1 MAKKKFKVFYFILF
15 HFFLPVSFVRT
26 PFTKKKATVVAVM
39 PGYSRTYTGTSL
51 RMYVLNQIYSIWR
64 WLHVTGENT
73 CVLMILSLRRNQI
86 FSCDIYVG
94 KIRHK
99 LDGDVVGQMALK
111 RPVSSLRVT
120 TTHPR
125 TCPRTP
131 WTLCGSLFRLRVCS
145 RLSHLLWPPGGR
157 AFRVRSQPA
166 PDNYFWGGPE
176 TAFLARN
183 TFFTLH

>member
-1 MAKKKFKVFYFILF
+1 MYAPLLQNKTRPWLQWCRGIQELTQRRVWGYICFK
-15 HFFLPVSFVRT
+15 SGNK
-26 PFTKKKATVVAVM
+26 PFQ
-39 PGYSRTYTGTSL
+39 Y
-51 RMYVLNQIYSIWR
+51 IWR

-99 LDGDVVGQMALK
+99 LDGDVVRQMALK

-125 TCPRTP
+125 TCPRPP